1 MLEKAGMPKEV
12 LQLIREVI
20 PHDCARCKQFAH
32 AKHRPRVKTLMG
44 KHFNHIVQCDL
55 FFLWDLIFVLL
66 IDETTRYTFVGHVKS
81 KSFEDLRDCLL
92 QGWFRYVGPPNIFL
106 SDQESSLAGEDF
118 GRLCDKFNVERWLS
132 GSDPHH
138 LGHG

>member
-1 MLEKAGMPKEV
+1 MKKVSAQLKDPKRPKERKKKLLLGLHEQCWHATADRLHSMLEKAGMPKEV

-32 AKHRPRVKTLMG
+32 AKHRPRVKTLMD

-66 IDETTRYTFVGHVKS
+66 IDETTKYTFVGHVNS

-92 QGWFRYVGPPNIFL
+92 Q
-106 SDQESSLAGEDF
+106 
-118 GRLCDKFNVERWLS
+118 
-132 GSDPHH
+132 
-138 LGHG
+138 